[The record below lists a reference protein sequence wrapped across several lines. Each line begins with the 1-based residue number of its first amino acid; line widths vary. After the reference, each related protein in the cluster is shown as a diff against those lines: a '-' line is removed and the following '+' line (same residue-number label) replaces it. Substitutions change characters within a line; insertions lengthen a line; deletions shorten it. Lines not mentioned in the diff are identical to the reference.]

1 MNRNPASSA
10 SVAAAL
16 EDDLVVAKERKK
28 RDKNALD
35 YKRAREIDKKASKG
49 KSEISPT
56 EWNGSKHV
64 MRTLLL
70 LLRTF
75 IYDVRTGKK
84 EKWGSIP
91 N

>member
-35 YKRAREIDKKASKG
+35 YKRAREKDHYNSLFRPRKK
-49 KSEISPT
+49 I
-56 EWNGSKHV
+56 
-64 MRTLLL
+64 M
-70 LLRTF
+70 
-75 IYDVRTGKK
+75 
-84 EKWGSIP
+84 
-91 N
+91 